1 MSETIVNIP
10 RSSLSAGS
18 AIYSVLK
25 DLLGEGHVRP
35 VVSENEVTLPLV
47 TFRRVDA
54 RSLDEKGRS
63 GYDEVCYEVVVFAK
77 TYGEG
82 VETMERVRKQLMGRI
97 VASEEEDGFA
107 MTMDCVKV
115 VGGEESWKDG
125 AFVQTI
131 RLSYHVALGLVKQKM
146 VYEYTLSEAKWGTI
160 IIPFSC
166 AKPDGLKL
174 YEALSLDENGKIV
187 TNEVQRFEANTPYIV
202 GGTPGQYR
210 LEGYA
215 GKHGDKYT
223 KGVLTGVYV
232 MTNPPVGSFIL
243 QNHPDEAGVA
253 FYRVPEG
260 VKVWT
265 DPNRCYIEPQEGA
278 GGSAGMPGGGSSQ
291 PAPAKPKRTLTVRSA
306 NESQG
311 TVSGGGTFDEGST
324 QTIQATPKTG
334 YAFDKWSDGS
344 TQNPRT
350 VKLTSDLTLT
360 ASFKTATTGG
370 GDQGSGEDQGGGALG
385 D

>member
-107 MTMDCVKV
+107 MTMDCVKL

-146 VYEYTLSEAKWGTI
+146 VYEYTLSAAKWGTI

-187 TNEVQRFEANTPYIV
+187 TKEVDRFEANTPYIV
-202 GGTPGQYR
+202 GGTPEQYK

-215 GKHGDKYT
+215 GKHGEKYT

-232 MTNPPVGSFIL
+232 EQEPPIGSYVL
-243 QNHPDEAGVA
+243 QAQDSGVA
-253 FYRVPEG
+253 FYKHMVRGNG
-260 VKVWT
+260 VTVT
-265 DPNRCYIEPQEGA
+265 PNRCYIEPQEGA
-278 GGSAGMPGGGSSQ
+278 GDSASMPGGGSSQ
-291 PAPAKPKRTLTVRSA
+291 QAPVKPKKHTLTVLSA

-311 TVSGGGTFDEGST
+311 SVSGGGTFDDGST
-324 QTIQATPKTG
+324 QTIQATPQAG
-334 YAFDKWSDGS
+334 FAFDKWSDGS

-360 ASFKTATTGG
+360 ASFKVDTTGG
-370 GDQGSGEDQGGGALG
+370 GDQGGGTLG

>member
-107 MTMDCVKV
+107 MTMDCVKL

-131 RLSYHVALGLVKQKM
+131 RLSYHVALGKVKQKM
-146 VYEYTLSEAKWGTI
+146 AYEYTLSAAKWGTI

-174 YEALSLDENGKIV
+174 YEALSLDANGKIV
-187 TNEVQRFEANTPYIV
+187 MNEVQRFEANTPYIV
-202 GGTPGQYR
+202 GGTPGQYK

-215 GKHGDKYT
+215 GKHGEKYT

-232 MTNPPVGSFIL
+232 LTNPPVGSFIL

-253 FYRVPEG
+253 FYRVPEN

-278 GGSAGMPGGGSSQ
+278 GGSASMPGGGSSQ

-311 TVSGGGTFDEGST
+311 TVSGGGTFDDGST
-324 QTIQATPKTG
+324 QTIQATPQPG

-370 GDQGSGEDQGGGALG
+370 GDQGGGTLG